1 LARHRAACAAVV
13 LALTTAA
20 PVAAWAPETRLRVAD
35 EAVRFMPSSLRLA
48 LERHREDLRRGVLE
62 PMVDE
67 DGPAHRPRPAGG
79 TLDDAVAAAAKDLQ
93 EAVRKPLPFRE
104 VVRRFGVLAH
114 FVSDAGFPPLA
125 AHPADGR
132 RAAHFATFARG
143 RMEKFPLVFLGHDD
157 SDLGR
162 ADFASF
168 ARRACAESARE
179 DADLARAYA
188 AAGWPPAP
196 SAFDD
201 RSVPF
206 AVASLSYS
214 RTVNYVVRAWLEAW
228 RLAGGDLGY
237 TPYLKFDKPSAK

>member
-1 LARHRAACAAVV
+1 LARHPARLAGVV
-13 LALTTAA
+13 LALAAAA
-20 PVAAWAPETRLRVAD
+20 PAAAWAPETRLRVAD

-62 PMVDE
+62 PAMDE
-67 DGPAHRPRPAGG
+67 DGPAHRPRLAGG
-79 TLDDAVAAAAKDLQ
+79 TLDGSVGAAAKALQ
-93 EAVRKPLPFRE
+93 EAVRQPLPFRE

-114 FVSDAGFPPLA
+114 FVTDAGYPPLA

-132 RAAHFATFARG
+132 RAAHFATFARS
-143 RMEKFPLVFLGHDD
+143 RMERFPLVFLGHDD
-157 SDLGR
+157 ADLEHG
-162 ADFASF
+162 DFEAF
-168 ARRACAESARE
+168 ARRACTESARE
-179 DADLARAYA
+179 DVDLGRAYA

-237 TPYLKFDKPSAK
+237 TPYLKFDPPSPK